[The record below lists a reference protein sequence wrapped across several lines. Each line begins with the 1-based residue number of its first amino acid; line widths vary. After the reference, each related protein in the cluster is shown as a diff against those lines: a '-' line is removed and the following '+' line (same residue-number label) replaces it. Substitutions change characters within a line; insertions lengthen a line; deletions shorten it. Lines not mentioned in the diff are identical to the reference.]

1 MKKITLFLG
10 MLAISSIAIS
20 QTTQPCPT
28 FFKRSNGAGGGC
40 PFGKLTL
47 VYANCPTMALP
58 IDSVYQNGVKI
69 NTSFAPG
76 IIDCSGSQFQITYC
90 ISANIA
96 PTGFLTIYF
105 QGAGSFNSN
114 TCTVPGGGPL
124 PVILTDFYAKRSL
137 TNVAVSWK
145 SESEINA
152 ASYVLQRKSGLTS
165 AFIDITTVKAGNQ
178 VTGGTYSFIDKNS
191 FKDISQ
197 YRLKMIDLDGSFTIS
212 DIRTVKGIST
222 VSDFAVFPNPSS
234 GNSKITVADIAE
246 PTDVQVLDNSGRIL
260 KTIPM
265 NYSNSVDIYNL
276 QKGMYLIRIV
286 NKNSGES
293 ITKKLTVIN

>member
-1 MKKITLFLG
+1 M
-10 MLAISSIAIS
+10 
-20 QTTQPCPT
+20 
-28 FFKRSNGAGGGC
+28 
-40 PFGKLTL
+40 
-47 VYANCPTMALP
+47 
-58 IDSVYQNGVKI
+58 
-69 NTSFAPG
+69 
-76 IIDCSGSQFQITYC
+76 
-90 ISANIA
+90 
-96 PTGFLTIYF
+96 
-105 QGAGSFNSN
+105 
-114 TCTVPGGGPL
+114 
-124 PVILTDFYAKRSL
+124 
-137 TNVAVSWK
+137 
-145 SESEINA
+145 
-152 ASYVLQRKSGLTS
+152 
-165 AFIDITTVKAGNQ
+165 KAGNQ

-265 NYSNSVDIYNL
+265 NYCNSVDIYNL
-276 QKGMYLIRIV
+276 LKGMYLIRIV